1 MEIYHYCRFQEF
13 VLFRHIHP
21 LTKRSLIQNST
32 VMSLSDC
39 TIMLVTLE
47 KYKLKFDAIKVDT
60 HIYAKDK
67 LCTISKVH
75 QLLKVKKKVD
85 EQIIWINNY
94 SYTLPLKCSR
104 ISQGTLSEFTQILS
118 NGFNDNCFSKAFPS
132 LLTCDMLL
140 LGKCLIKLFMEVSF
154 SSEPSLI
161 LFNDLK

>member
-13 VLFRHIHP
+13 VLFRDIHP
-21 LTKRSLIQNST
+21 LTTRSLIQNST

-85 EQIIWINNY
+85 E
-94 SYTLPLKCSR
+94 
-104 ISQGTLSEFTQILS
+104 
-118 NGFNDNCFSKAFPS
+118 
-132 LLTCDMLL
+132 
-140 LGKCLIKLFMEVSF
+140 
-154 SSEPSLI
+154 
-161 LFNDLK
+161 